1 MDAFFRCA
9 TKRIFPTILLS
20 TLLVAMT
27 VPLAWSRVAEATG
40 RLATSTATNPPML
53 TPTPAS
59 TPAPVRV
66 RAGTAQPP
74 LGTTT
79 VTIPLDLVV
88 LTDRVNVAVLSLE
101 LQYNAAL
108 LKATACTT
116 SQAMAPLLC
125 NIVAPG
131 RVQLAGVAAQG
142 IRNEVNLASLTFEVL
157 QPVART
163 EPLLLQMGIVGDIN
177 GTAVSTDRQN
187 GAITLTC
194 PPEAEDCTGLTI
206 YLPLVHR

>member
-9 TKRIFPTILLS
+9 TKRIFLTILLS

-66 RAGTAQPP
+66 RAGTAQPA

-88 LTDRVNVAVLSLE
+88 LTDRVNVAVLSLD

-108 LKATACTT
+108 LRATACTT
-116 SQAMAPLLC
+116 SQAMTPLLC
-125 NIVAPG
+125 NIAAPG

-142 IRNEVNLASLTFEVL
+142 IRVNAIRPGLILTDIHAKGGEPDRAHRLAPKNV
-157 QPVART
+157 PMAR
-163 EPLLLQMGIVGDIN
+163 P
-177 GTAVSTDRQN
+177 GTAEEVAAAVLWLLSDAASYVTGALLDVSGGR
-187 GAITLTC
+187 
-194 PPEAEDCTGLTI
+194 
-206 YLPLVHR
+206 